1 MRVVRLASEIDFTGW
16 RASARALRAEG
27 APPEAVV
34 WTVERD
40 LFSPP
45 PCGEWAGGGG
55 VSMARSEQTLPSPP
69 PSAQGGRGFTVPAA
83 FLELAEQVILH
94 RAPDRLALLYRIL
107 WRLEREPRLVE
118 NPADPDMARARD
130 MAKAV
135 SRAAHKM
142 KAFVRF
148 RLVEGAATETY
159 AAWFE
164 PAHRVT
170 EAVAPFFVRRFTA
183 MDWTILT
190 PDACVAW
197 DGQRLLASEGADPAD
212 APSED
217 AQEALW
223 RTYYASIFNPARLN
237 PRQMRQ
243 EMPKRYWRN
252 LPEAALIPQLIAS
265 AQDRAAAMVAAPPRQ
280 PSDRVLKAAL
290 RHSRDASFGQGA
302 PTTLE
307 ELEAGVQVCRR
318 CDLWRDATQGVPG
331 EGAHP
336 APLMFVGEQPGDQED
351 LAGRPFVGPAG
362 QVFDRALAEAGV
374 PRDRTFVTNAVK
386 HFKHEVRGKRRIH
399 KTPDRGEIT
408 ACRWW
413 LDAERKIV
421 RPRVIVMLG
430 ATAALGVIGKPTPVG
445 ANRGKALQLP
455 DQAQG
460 MVTYHPS
467 FLLRAPDAEARAR
480 AYAELVEDLR
490 MAGELAGL

>member
-1 MRVVRLASEIDFTGW
+1 MRVVRLASEIDFAGW
-16 RASARALRAEG
+16 RTAARALRAEG
-27 APPEAVV
+27 VAPELVV
-34 WTVERD
+34 WTVERELFD
-40 LFSPP
+40 LDAQISP
-45 PCGEWAGGGG
+45 
-55 VSMARSEQTLPSPP
+55 SIK
-69 PSAQGGRGFTVPAA
+69 SANFTVPAA
-83 FLELAEQVILH
+83 FVELAEQVIQH

-107 WRLEREPRLVE
+107 WRLEREPRLIE

-148 RLVEGAATETY
+148 RLIEDLMGDGATETY

-170 EAVAPFFVRRFTA
+170 EATAPFFVRRFTN
-183 MDWTILT
+183 MNWTILT

-197 DGQRLLASEGADPAD
+197 DRERLMVSEGADPAD

-217 AQEALW
+217 AQEELW

-252 LPEAALIPQLIAS
+252 LPEAALIPELIET
-265 AQDRAAAMVAAPPRQ
+265 AQDRAAAMVVATPRQ

-290 RHSRDASFGQGA
+290 RHARDASYEGGV
-302 PTTLE
+302 PTNLQE
-307 ELEAGVQVCRR
+307 VDAGVRVCRR

-331 EGAHP
+331 EGAAQ

-362 QVFDRALAEAGV
+362 KVFDRALAEAGV
-374 PRDRTFVTNAVK
+374 ARERTFVTNAVK
-386 HFKHEVRGKRRIH
+386 HFKHEPRGKRRLH
-399 KTPDRGEIT
+399 KTPERGEVL

-413 LDAERKIV
+413 LDAERRLV

-430 ATAALGVIGKPTPVG
+430 ATAALAVVGKPTPVG
-445 ANRGKALQLP
+445 ANRGKALQLA

-460 MVTYHPS
+460 VVTYHPS
-467 FLLRAPDAEARAR
+467 FLLRAPDEETKAK
-480 AYAELVEDLR
+480 AYAEFVDDLR
-490 MAGELAGL
+490 LAGKLAGL

>member
-1 MRVVRLASEIDFTGW
+1 MRVVRLASEIDFAGW
-16 RASARALRAEG
+16 RSAARALRAEG
-27 APPEAVV
+27 IDPQAVV
-34 WTVERD
+34 WTVERELFD
-40 LFSPP
+40 LDAPP
-45 PCGEWAGGGG
+45 APTGKPGN
-55 VSMARSEQTLPSPP
+55 
-69 PSAQGGRGFTVPAA
+69 FTVPAA
-83 FLELAEQVILH
+83 FVELAEQVILH
-94 RAPDRLALLYRIL
+94 RSPDRLALLYRLL
-107 WRLEREPRLVE
+107 WRLEREPRLVD

-135 SRAAHKM
+135 SRASHKM

-148 RLVEGAATETY
+148 RLVDGAASETY

-170 EAVAPFFVRRFTA
+170 EATAPFFARRFA
-183 MDWTILT
+183 NMDWTILT

-197 DGQRLLASEGADPAD
+197 DRERLMVSEGADPAD

-217 AQEALW
+217 AQEELW

-252 LPEAALIPQLIAS
+252 LPEAALIPDLIET
-265 AQDRAAAMVAAPPRQ
+265 AQERAAAMVASTPRPP
-280 PSDRVLKAAL
+280 PDRVLKAAV
-290 RHSRDASFGQGA
+290 RHSRDASYDGSL
-302 PTTLE
+302 PTSLSDV
-307 ELEAGVQVCRR
+307 AVGVDVCRR

-331 EGAHP
+331 EGAAK

-362 QVFDRALAEAGV
+362 QMFDKALAEAGV

-399 KTPDRGEIT
+399 KTPDRGEVT

-413 LDAERKIV
+413 LDAERRLV

-430 ATAALGVIGKPTPVG
+430 ATAALGVMGKPTPIG
-445 ANRGKALQLP
+445 ANRGKPLQLP
-455 DQAQG
+455 DQTQG
-460 MVTYHPS
+460 LVTYHPS
-467 FLLRAPDAEARAR
+467 FLLRVPDAEAKAR
-480 AYAELVEDLR
+480 AYAEFVQDLR
-490 MAGELAGL
+490 QAAELAGLA